1 MSHKLFIETA
11 IDSRTKSGV
20 CCGSTLVL
28 LLLIAMFSPAK
39 RAVAA
44 RNRRG
49 PGRRFAP
56 LVPNA
61 GDCDDCYYESR
72 MDCFRTPCRA

>member
-1 MSHKLFIETA
+1 MTSLKQNGTPSLVSCILAF
-11 IDSRTKSGV
+11 KV
-20 CCGSTLVL
+20 MFVL

-61 GDCDDCYYESR
+61 GDCDDCYYES
-72 MDCFRTPCRA
+72 